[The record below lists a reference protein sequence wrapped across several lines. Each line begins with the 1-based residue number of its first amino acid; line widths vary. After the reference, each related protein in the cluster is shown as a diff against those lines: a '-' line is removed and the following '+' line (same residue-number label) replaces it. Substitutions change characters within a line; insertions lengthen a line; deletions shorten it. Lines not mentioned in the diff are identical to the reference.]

1 MGECG
6 VSKNLK
12 SFNGKKNVKI
22 DNETIE
28 EVKKNISSEDLS
40 EVKKI
45 TAKYKDKSSNEMF
58 DDILKM
64 INQGKS
70 NGNLSNS
77 ELQAFA
83 ENIMPMLSP
92 QQVQSLKRLIN
103 STK

>member
-1 MGECG
+1 M
-6 VSKNLK
+6 SKNLK